1 MHATVSKWGNS
12 LALRIPKRV
21 AAELQL
27 MAGTM
32 VDVRA
37 EDGRL
42 VAEPVED
49 ESLEAMVARITPESR
64 HGERFDGTPRGR
76 EVE

>member
-12 LALRIPKRV
+12 LALRIPESV

-37 EDGRL
+37 EHGRL

-49 ESLEAMVARITPESR
+49 ESLEAMVARITAENR
-64 HGERFDGTPRGR
+64 HGERFDDTPRGR